1 MQAPAQEL
9 RFGYNISKEPK
20 NNLNILYNI
29 SRLIKNY
36 DAKSKLR
43 VEDKWILSKF
53 NSLIKKVTE
62 ELENLHPHIATK
74 ALQNFWLNDLSRGYI
89 QFVRERISSED
100 KSVLKE
106 VYLGL
111 IKLCAPVIPFLTE
124 KIWQELK
131 ENKIVKEE
139 SVHLCNWPKFE
150 SKLINKKLEED
161 FSSISEVIEK
171 GLYARDKAQIG
182 LKWPLAKAKITANK
196 PIDKELQN
204 LISAQLNIKKIEV
217 EIKKDVKEVS
227 VELDTK
233 MTPELEAEGYAREIS
248 RKVQDS
254 RKKAGLVKTDK
265 INLNLIFDENFKRII
280 ERQIDFIAGRTNS
293 KEILI
298 NSDEKGYKNKFED
311 KIKDRYLKI
320 LFTKI

>member
-1 MQAPAQEL
+1 EL
-9 RFGYNISKEPK
+9 MEEYRIDEVIKE
-20 NNLNILYNI
+20 I
-29 SRLIKNY
+29 
-36 DAKSKLR
+36 
-43 VEDKWILSKF
+43 
-53 NSLIKKVTE
+53 
-62 ELENLHPHIATK
+62 ENLF
-74 ALQNFWLNDLSRGYI
+74 LDLSRVYI
-89 QFVRERISSED
+89 QFTRDKANSEPG
-100 KSVLKE
+100 KVLHAIQE
-106 VYLGL
+106 TYFDI
-111 IKLCAPVIPFLTE
+111 IKMFSIICPFLTE

-161 FSSISEVIEK
+161 FSSILRIIEK

-182 LKWPLAKAKITANK
+182 LKWPLAKAKITTNNS
-196 PIDKELQN
+196 IDKELQN

-217 EIKKDVKEVS
+217 EIKKDIKEIS

-254 RKKAGLVKTDK
+254 RKKAGLVKIDK
-265 INLNLIFDENFKRII
+265 INLNIIVDDDFKRII
-280 ERQIDFIAGRTNS
+280 EKQIDFIAGRTNS
-293 KEILI
+293 KKILV
-298 NSDEKGYKNKFED
+298 NADEKSYKNKFED
-311 KIKDRYLKI
+311 KIKGRYLKI